1 MRDINSDLLHTH
13 LVMKGRRFPNYNR
26 VYYSSNENL
35 NELFSFV
42 DVNDKSVLSVL
53 GSGDQMFYFYNNGAK
68 SVETFDVNRLTYYYY
83 YIRYWTM
90 KYLGEYYPEF
100 TFSISFIKKLLGMV
114 KIKTDEEKEAFN
126 YWCKYI
132 DLFNDKMSE
141 KLFYKSGF
149 DVINEISDI
158 TKIRNKV
165 DNRLTFYNMNLGD
178 EFIPVRKKYDFVYTS
193 NISDYICH
201 SIKGFTVYRDNL
213 EQLINDDGAIL
224 SVNLRKLGFEENDI
238 ERKVFSEVFD
248 IEELPEIERSDF
260 KLPAGKI
267 YRKK

>member
-1 MRDINSDLLHTH
+1 MISI
-13 LVMKGRRFPNYNR
+13 
-26 VYYSSNENL
+26 
-35 NELFSFV
+35 ELCQEQ
-42 DVNDKSVLSVL
+42 K
-53 GSGDQMFYFYNNGAK
+53 MNN
-68 SVETFDVNRLTYYYY
+68 
-83 YIRYWTM
+83 
-90 KYLGEYYPEF
+90 
-100 TFSISFIKKLLGMV
+100 
-114 KIKTDEEKEAFN
+114 
-126 YWCKYI
+126 I

-158 TKIRNKV
+158 TKIRNKI

-224 SVNLRKLGFEENDI
+224 SVNLRKLGFEEKFKYHNMP
-238 ERKVFSEVFD
+238 KVYKYSIFSLEVPGYYYVK
-248 IEELPEIERSDF
+248 E
-260 KLPAGKI
+260 G
-267 YRKK
+267 